1 MKDNFIH
8 IAFIIDRSGSMYG
21 SESDV
26 KGGFARVI
34 NEQKVN
40 NIGQCAVSLYQFDD
54 SITKYFIG
62 KDINEVDANLD
73 YHTGGCTAMNDAIGM
88 AITEIGKWLSDMPE
102 EERPCKNMIV
112 IMTDGEENASK
123 EYTLYQVKS
132 MIEEQTN
139 KYSWEFVYMGTDIT
153 NTKDVD
159 NLGISSRVFAT
170 KGDHI
175 NHYDLINSTVT
186 NYRSMDVNMAKA
198 VFTSCVADMNAEY
211 CSKTGLNLS

>member
-8 IAFIIDRSGSMYG
+8 IAFIIDKSGSMFG

-26 KGGFARVI
+26 KGGFAKVI
-34 NEQKVN
+34 TEQKAN
-40 NIGQCAVSLYQFDD
+40 NIGQCAISLYQFSDYVE
-54 SITKYFIG
+54 KYFIG

-73 YHTGGCTAMNDAIGM
+73 YKLGGWTAMNDAIGM

-112 IMTDGEENASK
+112 IMTDGEENASM
-123 EYTLYQVKS
+123 EYSLDHVKS

-159 NLGISSRVFAT
+159 NLGISSRVYAT
-170 KGDHI
+170 RDDHV

-186 NYRSMDVNMAKA
+186 NYRSMDAETANAL
-198 VFTSCVADMNAEY
+198 FTSSVADMNAEY
-211 CSKTGLNLS
+211 CAKTGLNLS

>member
-26 KGGFARVI
+26 KGGFAKVI
-34 NEQKVN
+34 NEQKAN
-40 NIGQCAVSLYQFDD
+40 CMGQCAVSLYQFDD
-54 SITKYFIG
+54 NVTKYFIG

-73 YHTGGCTAMNDAIGM
+73 YRLGGCTAMNDAIGM

-123 EYTLYQVKS
+123 EYSLYQVKS

-153 NTKDVD
+153 NTNDVD
-159 NLGISSRVFAT
+159 NLGISSRVYTT
-170 KGDHI
+170 KADHF
-175 NHYDLINSTVT
+175 NHYDLINSTIY
-186 NYRSMDVNMAKA
+186 NYRSMDTDMAKA
-198 VFTSCVADMNAEY
+198 VFTSSIADMNAEY
-211 CSKTGLNLS
+211 CAKTGLNLS